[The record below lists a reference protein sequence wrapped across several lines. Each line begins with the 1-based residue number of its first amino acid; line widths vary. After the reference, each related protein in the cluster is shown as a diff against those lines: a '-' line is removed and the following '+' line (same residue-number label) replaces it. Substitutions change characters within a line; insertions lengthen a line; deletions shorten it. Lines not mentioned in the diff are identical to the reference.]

1 MKRFFQHKFQT
12 LYFFYTY
19 IGYKLFILLGFSL
32 LMVLMDTFG
41 LTMFV
46 PLLQIADG
54 NPNEEQGQIV
64 YYVIQFF
71 QFIGL
76 SLTVKNLLLFIIV
89 LFSLKG
95 VFFFY
100 ALRYRGVLMQI
111 FSKKIRTNLAYGV
124 RNLNYS
130 QFIQTDVGR
139 LQSTLT
145 GESWQVAN
153 ASSLYLDVI
162 KNVIFLM
169 VYLGFAFA
177 LDWKFSILVVIGGG
191 LSNVLYSKFYKR
203 TQQLSRDILKDN
215 HSYGSIVI
223 EAANHYKY
231 LKATGRNINFF
242 HRLKFELDKII
253 HNNIH
258 VAILSARLTAFREP
272 MTISVILVVIAIHLF
287 VFQSPLS
294 GVMVILLLFYRAMQ
308 IIIDLQNGWNQY
320 LSNIGTIENVK
331 DFQKFLD
338 EHRETYG
345 GIAKFDRV
353 EKISLENIHLQ
364 YDQVHVLNNINL
376 QISKNQSIA
385 FVGESGSGK
394 TSLVNVLSGLIR
406 PTSGK
411 ISINNN
417 SIEEININW
426 YRSRIGYISQ
436 EPTVFNGTIFE
447 NVSFWDEATP
457 ENLEK
462 FERVVN
468 MCALCSFLSD
478 LPEGHNTLLG
488 NNGVNISGGQKQRIS
503 IARELYRDVEI
514 LIMDEAT
521 AALDSETENEIRES
535 LESLQGKVTI
545 ISIAHRLSTVKSA
558 DCLYLMEKGKI
569 VASGNFKE
577 LKNQSTYFKRLT
589 ELQGM

>member
-1 MKRFFQHKFQT
+1 MKQFLQKKFQT

-19 IGYKLFILLGFSL
+19 IGYRLFVLLGFSF

-54 NPNEEQGQIV
+54 NANTEKGQIV

-71 QFIGL
+71 DFIGI

-89 LFSLKG
+89 LFSMKG

-100 ALRYRGVLMQI
+100 ALRYKGILMQT
-111 FSKKIRTNLAYGV
+111 FSKKIRTNLAMGV
-124 RNLNYS
+124 RNMTYS
-130 QFIQTDVGR
+130 EFIKTDVGR

-153 ASSLYLDVI
+153 ASNLYLDVI
-162 KNVIFLM
+162 KNGIFLL

-191 LSNVLYSKFYKR
+191 LSNLLYSSFYKR
-203 TQQLSRDILKDN
+203 TQQLSRDILKN
-215 HSYGSIVI
+215 GHTYGAIVI
-223 EAANHYKY
+223 EAGNHFKY
-231 LKATGRNINFF
+231 LKATGRNINFVD
-242 HRLKFELDKII
+242 RLKIELDKII
-253 HNNIH
+253 KMNVN
-258 VAILSARLTAFREP
+258 VSVLNARLTAFREP

-287 VFQSPLS
+287 VFNSSLS

-308 IIIDLQNGWNQY
+308 IIIDLQSGWNQY
-320 LSNIGTIENVK
+320 LSSIGAIENVK
-331 DFQKFLD
+331 DFQLFLD
-338 EHRETYG
+338 TNKETYFG
-345 GIAKFDRV
+345 SIKYETVKEILV
-353 EKISLENIHLQ
+353 EDMSLD
-364 YDQVHVLNNINL
+364 YDNARMLNTINL
-376 QISKNQSIA
+376 KIVHNQSIA
-385 FVGESGSGK
+385 FIGESGSGK
-394 TSLVNVLSGLIR
+394 TSLVNVISGLLR
-406 PTSGK
+406 PTCGN
-411 ISINNN
+411 IFINKVNLED
-417 SIEEININW
+417 IDINW
-426 YRSRIGYISQ
+426 YRSRIGYITQ
-436 EPTVFNGTIFE
+436 EPTVFNGTIFD
-447 NVSFWDEATP
+447 NVTFWDEASP
-457 ENLEK
+457 ENLQK
-462 FERVVN
+462 FEKVID
-468 MCALCSFLSD
+468 MCFLRSFLLN
-478 LPEGHNTLLG
+478 LPDSYNTLLG

-503 IARELYRDVEI
+503 IARELYRDVDI

-535 LESLQGKVTI
+535 LELLKGKVTI

-569 VASGNFKE
+569 IASGNFEE
-577 LKNQSTYFKRLT
+577 LKSRSEYFRRLT

>member
-1 MKRFFQHKFQT
+1 MKQFLKDKFQT

-19 IGYKLFILLGFSL
+19 IGYKLFILLVFSL

-54 NPNEEQGQIV
+54 NVSEDQGQIV

-162 KNVIFLM
+162 KNVIFLL

-203 TQQLSRDILKDN
+203 TQELSRDILKDG
-215 HSYGSIVI
+215 HTYGAIVV
-223 EAANHYKY
+223 EAGNHYKY

-242 HRLKFELDKII
+242 DRLKFELDKII
-253 HNNIH
+253 RNNIH
-258 VAILSARLTAFREP
+258 VAVLSARLTAFREP
-272 MTISVILVVIAIHLF
+272 MTITVILVVIAVHLF
-287 VFQSPLS
+287 VFQSSLS
-294 GVMVILLLFYRAMQ
+294 GIMVILLLFYRAMQ
-308 IIIDLQNGWNQY
+308 IIVDLQNGWNQY
-320 LSNIGTIENVK
+320 LSNIGTIENVQ

-338 EHRETYG
+338 EHSETYEG
-345 GIAKFDRV
+345 KVKFEGV
-353 EKISLENIHLQ
+353 EEISLTNIQLQ
-364 YDQVHVLNNINL
+364 YDQVQVLNDINL
-376 QISKNQSIA
+376 QISQNQSIA

-406 PTSGK
+406 PTSGN
-411 ISINNN
+411 ISINKS
-417 SIEEININW
+417 SIEEIDINW

-447 NVSFWDEATP
+447 NVSFWDEATA

-462 FERVVN
+462 FERVVD
-468 MCALCSFLSD
+468 MCALRSFLNN
-478 LPEGHNTLLG
+478 LPEGYNALLG

-503 IARELYRDVEI
+503 IARELYRDVDI

-569 VASGNFKE
+569 VASGDFEE
-577 LKNQSTYFKRLT
+577 LKNKSTYFKRLT